1 MRINNNFLLVLSIV
15 LVCCASCDNDKVI
28 KQEGPSSIVTPTVGS
43 FSTIQAELPLKM
55 SITITKGAK
64 TAVKF
69 RGLTNILDHIKTK
82 VENNILFI
90 TSDVD
95 GHVSMDSKDV
105 VAEITVPE
113 LNSLYLSFWAN
124 AEVHGLI
131 TGTDFKLDVSGNSV
145 VSIDDIKTDKFFY
158 KSVGDSRLD
167 VYKGATRIAMFSSN
181 GDNTIHA
188 FSLQATEGNVSMK
201 GQGLCEIGA
210 VEKLTTDIGSS
221 CALKYKGHPQIAKN
235 PEGGTV
241 YDAN

>member
-1 MRINNNFLLVLSIV
+1 MRMRNNFFLACLLA

-55 SITITKGAK
+55 SVTIQKGAQAAIK
-64 TAVKF
+64 L
-69 RGLTNILDHIKTK
+69 RGLSNILDHIKTK

-95 GHVSMDSKDV
+95 GHVSMDSKDI
-105 VAEITVPE
+105 VAEVTMPE
-113 LNSLYLSFWAN
+113 LKALYLSFSAN
-124 AEVHGLI
+124 AEIHGTI
-131 TGTDFKLDVSGNSV
+131 NETDFKTDISGNST

-158 KSVGDSRLD
+158 KSVGNSKLD
-167 VYKGATRIAMFSSN
+167 VYKGTTRLAIFSSD
-181 GDNTIHA
+181 GDNKINA
-188 FSLQATEGNVSMK
+188 YSLQATEANVSMK
-201 GQGLCEIGA
+201 GQGKCEISA

-221 CALKYKGHPQIAKN
+221 CALRYKGHPKIAKN